1 MVTSGGTGPILREL
15 DDREQTLI
23 YGSMGYAA
31 PACFGLALARP
42 DLKVVAIE
50 GDGSMIMALSF
61 FTTLGRYPLKNLI
74 ILVVDNETYLS
85 TDRGKLTTA
94 TARTANLQAIA
105 RGAGVD
111 KVATVTTIGEADGL
125 IKRAFREDGPFVV
138 IVKVDPIRPQLLSTR
153 QQNPDRTEAS
163 AIFRRWLMRNRPE
176 SKVRHPIETIPKDF
190 EVDEAGPG
198 RKAGRIIYQAV
209 KDSGIDLIIYLPD
222 SVTYPVQ
229 ELAFAD
235 PEIMTVCCAR
245 EDEGV
250 AIASGAYYGGLSSAI
265 IIEGSGIGFS
275 GLVLALSIVRRTP
288 TFIVSSHSES
298 LGVRFDFDTTSRL
311 TNEPILRAL
320 HIPYVVLTRA
330 EDAPALI
337 RESVHQMNILKMPT
351 ALVIPPYVMS
361 ARGLG

>member
-31 PACFGLALARP
+31 PGCFGLALARP

-50 GDGSMIMALSF
+50 GDGSMIMGLSF
-61 FTTLGRYPLKNLI
+61 LTTLGRYRLKNLI
-74 ILVVDNETYLS
+74 LLVVDNETYLS

-94 TARTANLQAIA
+94 TGRTANLQAIA
-105 RGAGVD
+105 RGAGID
-111 KVATVTTIGEADGL
+111 KVAAVSTIEEADEW
-125 IKRAFREDGPFVV
+125 IKRAFREDGPFVL
-138 IVKVDPIRPQLLSTR
+138 IVKVEPIRPKLLGARSDR
-153 QQNPDRTEAS
+153 PDRTEAS
-163 AIFRRWLMRNRPE
+163 AIFHRWLMRNRPDSRPRYLLE
-176 SKVRHPIETIPKDF
+176 AKPKDF
-190 EVDEAGPG
+190 EIDEAGPG
-198 RKAGRIIYQAV
+198 RKTGRIIYQAL
-209 KDSGIDLIIYLPD
+209 KDSGIDLVVYLPD

-235 PEIMTVCCAR
+235 PQMMTVCCAR

-275 GLVLALSIVRRTP
+275 GLALALSIVRRTP
-288 TFIVSSHSES
+288 TFIISSHSES
-298 LGVRFDFDTTSRL
+298 LGVRFDYDTTSRL

-330 EDAPALI
+330 EDAPGLI
-337 RESVHQMNILKMPT
+337 RESIHQMNILKMPVG
-351 ALVIPPYVMS
+351 LVIPPYVMS
-361 ARGLG
+361 DRGLG